1 MSNSKKLID
10 LFYESKKK
18 SIKWKKYFSV
28 YEELFQKYKGKKI
41 TFIEIGIL
49 DGGSLEIW
57 KNYFGPK
64 AKIIGIDKNYK
75 CKNFENENFKI
86 YIGSQSDPFFWNKF
100 YNEIGKVDIILDDG
114 GHTNDQQITSLVKS
128 LKNINDGGLYVVED
142 THTSYQKHFGN
153 PYKYSFINFAKKCID
168 DLNYNFPNFEQFRY
182 TINNIVYSA
191 IFYESIV
198 AFKIDR
204 KLCKK
209 NYKIENNGYK
219 SNFSDVALDE
229 RFFKFRKK
237 FRFLYK
243 FKITSKIERLFIKIF
258 HRKKAR
264 LLKKYF
270 R

>member
-18 SIKWKKYFSV
+18 
-28 YEELFQKYKGKKI
+28 
-41 TFIEIGIL
+41 
-49 DGGSLEIW
+49 
-57 KNYFGPK
+57 
-64 AKIIGIDKNYK
+64 
-75 CKNFENENFKI
+75 
-86 YIGSQSDPFFWNKF
+86 
-100 YNEIGKVDIILDDG
+100 
-114 GHTNDQQITSLVKS
+114 
-128 LKNINDGGLYVVED
+128 
-142 THTSYQKHFGN
+142 
-153 PYKYSFINFAKKCID
+153 CID
-168 DLNYNFPNFEQFRY
+168 DLNYNFPNIEQFRY

-204 KLCKK
+204 KLCKE

-237 FRFLYK
+237 IRFLYK